1 MLDVMVDVE
10 HELLDPEFMEL
21 EVHLRWVGVLMGDSL
36 VPAVPQSRRPVDVEV
51 LIGGTSEVVS
61 LCQHVITHDVEVG
74 ELGQAEVTV
83 HDAGDVA
90 VGSS

>member
-1 MLDVMVDVE
+1 
-10 HELLDPEFMEL
+10 
-21 EVHLRWVGVLMGDSL
+21 
-36 VPAVPQSRRPVDVEV
+36 
-51 LIGGTSEVVS
+51 
-61 LCQHVITHDVEVG
+61 VITHDVEVG